1 LLVLHQLHNLLLQT
15 HRTSPLRDEYSLHS
29 CTIETQLKPSMEIV
43 SAKVMDENCFLT
55 LVCNAW
61 VVISVV
67 LVMELQNFFQET
79 NKLQYRVKLRI
90 VQF

>member
-1 LLVLHQLHNLLLQT
+1 
-15 HRTSPLRDEYSLHS
+15 
-29 CTIETQLKPSMEIV
+29 MEIV

-79 NKLQYRVKLRI
+79 NKLLYRVKLRI